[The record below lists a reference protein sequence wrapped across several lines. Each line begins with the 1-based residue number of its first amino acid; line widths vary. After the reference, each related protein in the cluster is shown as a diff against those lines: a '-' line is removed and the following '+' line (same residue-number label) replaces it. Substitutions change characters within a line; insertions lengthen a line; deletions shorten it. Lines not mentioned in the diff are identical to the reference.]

1 MEHDDTEEGEDA
13 AVSDRATTIELM
25 FAGLQAVHNGTV
37 TMAYGWN
44 DTSQVH
50 GYYLQDGVVDG
61 KYRLRYE
68 YLHESREIAWRMIG
82 ERIRDARNPVLVH
95 FVKLATP
102 DHVKYELAHV
112 LKTYG
117 MQRVLH
123 TLRTIAE
130 DQIMSTDEEFDDM
143 RQLAQNLSFAH
154 DRYVDRH
161 LKDEDDD
168 E

>member
-82 ERIRDARNPVLVH
+82 ERIRDARNPVACGAAHGGMDFSMADRIHTGLREVEKA
-95 FVKLATP
+95 VKDLAEAVRESEKWP
-102 DHVKYELAHV
+102 PERK
-112 LKTYG
+112 
-117 MQRVLH
+117 
-123 TLRTIAE
+123 
-130 DQIMSTDEEFDDM
+130 
-143 RQLAQNLSFAH
+143 
-154 DRYVDRH
+154 
-161 LKDEDDD
+161 
-168 E
+168 